1 MTRRT
6 ILVCTLAIA
15 VLLPAVA
22 RAEHTRF
29 WRQTDFSE
37 FEKGEA
43 KGVAIRS
50 DGKLLPAPKF
60 ESFADPDLAYIWAL
74 RLDSHGRLYAAGG
87 SDAKVLRFGDSGK
100 ATTVFESA
108 ELAVQAIA
116 FDSKDNLYVGTSP
129 DGKVYRVTPDGQK
142 SVFFEPKTKYIWA
155 LAVDSQGDLFVATGD
170 KGEVFVVTPDGNG
183 QLFYQSQERHARSLA
198 FDSKGNLLIGTE
210 PDGYVLR
217 VEIGRKKSQAFPE
230 ARAPF
235 VVYETNKQ
243 EVTSLLEDAH
253 GNLYAAS
260 IGDKTRRPAIPRVL
274 PGVMPQA
281 AISIV
286 SSQNVTVPQTLAQ
299 TPQPTLTYSFPA
311 LQATG
316 GAEVVKIAPGGSP
329 ETMWTSRQD
338 LVFALGLSS
347 AGRLLLGTGDNGT
360 LIEMEDNDVYSSIA
374 NTASAQVTSLV
385 AAPGGKIFV
394 ATANPGKIFTL
405 GPGYE
410 SNGSFESEPFD
421 AKIFSRWGRLTW
433 WGGNGAAQGKV
444 AFYLRCGNTSNPE
457 VSWGPWTGPY
467 KNPAGDPTDCPPSR
481 FAQWKAVFLDAGS
494 GAPPSIA
501 WVSLAYQPRN
511 VAPVIDDIA
520 VQDPG
525 TRVAG
530 APGQPEGFANT
541 TPVQLRMPQKPIASA
556 GATAPVITQ
565 ASARRTRVE
574 MPPRGFQQKG
584 YQSVLWNSHDD
595 NDDDLEFAIYY
606 RSEGDQSWRLLKGKL
621 TEEYYSWDT
630 TSMPDGAYYL
640 KIVASDAPSNPADQA
655 LSAERESNRFEVVN
669 TPPRIE
675 NLHAGSAV
683 PRWKASF
690 EAVSASSTIDRAQYS
705 VDAGDWQIVFPT
717 GQLSDAQKENYEIEL
732 PALPPGEHT
741 LAVQV
746 SDRYDNTASSQVTFT
761 VPPDA
766 AK

>member
-6 ILVCTLAIA
+6 TLVCLLAIA
-15 VLLPAVA
+15 ILLPAAA

-50 DGKLLPAPKF
+50 DGKLVPAPKF

-87 SDAKVLRFGDSGK
+87 SDAKVLRFDDSGK
-100 ATTVFESA
+100 ATTVFESS
-108 ELAVQAIA
+108 ELAAQAIA

-142 SVFFEPKTKYIWA
+142 RVFFEPKTKYIWA
-155 LAVDSQGDLFVATGD
+155 LAIDSHGDLFVATGD
-170 KGEVFVVTPDGNG
+170 KGEVFVVNPDGKG

-217 VEIGRKKSQAFPE
+217 VEIVRKKSQAFPE

-243 EVTSLLEDAH
+243 EVTSLIEDAH

-260 IGDKTRRPAIPRVL
+260 IGDKTRRQRIPRVL

-286 SSQNVTVPQTLAQ
+286 PSQNAAMPQTLTP
-299 TPQPTLTYSFPA
+299 TPQPTVTYSFPA
-311 LQATG
+311 LRATG

-329 ETMWTSRQD
+329 EVVWTSRQD

-347 AGRLLLGTGDNGT
+347 SGRLLVGTGDNGT

-374 NTASAQVTSLV
+374 KTASAQVTSLV
-385 AAPGGKIFV
+385 AAPGGKVFV

-433 WGGNGAAQGKV
+433 WGANGAAKGKV
-444 AFYLRCGNTSNPE
+444 AFYVRCGNTSNPE
-457 VSWGPWTGPY
+457 VSWGPWGGPY
-467 KNPAGDPTDCPPSR
+467 KNSAGDQTDCPASR
-481 FAQWKAVFLDAGS
+481 FAQWKAVFLNAGS

-525 TRVAG
+525 IRVAG
-530 APGQPEGFANT
+530 PPGQPEGLT
-541 TPVQLRMPQKPIASA
+541 STMPVQLRMPQKPSASA
-556 GATAPVITQ
+556 AASANRKT
-565 ASARRTRVE
+565 SARRPKME
-574 MPPRGFQQKG
+574 IPPRGLQQKG
-584 YQSVLWNSHDD
+584 YQSVLWSAHDD
-595 NDDDLEFAIYY
+595 NDDDLEYAIYY
-606 RSEGDQSWRLLKGKL
+606 RSEGDQSWRLLKDKL

-640 KIVASDAPSNPADQA
+640 KIVASDSPSNPANQA
-655 LSAERESNRFEVVN
+655 LSAERESDRFEVVN
-669 TPPRIE
+669 TPPQIE
-675 NLHAGSAV
+675 NLRAGSGVRRA
-683 PRWKASF
+683 KASF

-705 VDAGDWQIVFPT
+705 IDAGDWQIVFPT
-717 GQLSDAQKENYEIEL
+717 GQLSDAQKETYEIDL

-746 SDRYDNTASSQVTFT
+746 SDRYDNTATAQVTFT
-761 VPPDA
+761 VPPRGA
-766 AK
+766 Q

>member
-1 MTRRT
+1 
-6 ILVCTLAIA
+6 
-15 VLLPAVA
+15 
-22 RAEHTRF
+22 
-29 WRQTDFSE
+29 
-37 FEKGEA
+37 
-43 KGVAIRS
+43 
-50 DGKLLPAPKF
+50 
-60 ESFADPDLAYIWAL
+60 
-74 RLDSHGRLYAAGG
+74 
-87 SDAKVLRFGDSGK
+87 
-100 ATTVFESA
+100 
-108 ELAVQAIA
+108 
-116 FDSKDNLYVGTSP
+116 
-129 DGKVYRVTPDGQK
+129 
-142 SVFFEPKTKYIWA
+142 
-155 LAVDSQGDLFVATGD
+155 
-170 KGEVFVVTPDGNG
+170 
-183 QLFYQSQERHARSLA
+183 
-198 FDSKGNLLIGTE
+198 
-210 PDGYVLR
+210 
-217 VEIGRKKSQAFPE
+217 
-230 ARAPF
+230 
-235 VVYETNKQ
+235 
-243 EVTSLLEDAH
+243 
-253 GNLYAAS
+253 
-260 IGDKTRRPAIPRVL
+260 
-274 PGVMPQA
+274 
-281 AISIV
+281 
-286 SSQNVTVPQTLAQ
+286 
-299 TPQPTLTYSFPA
+299 

-374 NTASAQVTSLV
+374 HTASAQVTSLV
-385 AAPGGKIFV
+385 AAPDGKVFV

-530 APGQPEGFANT
+530 PPGQPEGFANT
-541 TPVQLRMPQKPIASA
+541 TPVQLRMPQKPSASA
-556 GATAPVITQ
+556 GAAASVITQ
-565 ASARRTRVE
+565 ASARRTKIE
-574 MPPRGFQQKG
+574 MPPRGLQQKG

-606 RSEGDQSWRLLKGKL
+606 RSEGDQSWRLLKDKL

-640 KIVASDAPSNPADQA
+640 KIVASDAPANPADQA

-683 PRWKASF
+683 PRSKASF

-705 VDAGDWQIVFPT
+705 IDAGDWQIVFPT

-746 SDRYDNTASSQVTFT
+746 SDRYDNTATSQVTFT
-761 VPPDA
+761 VPPHA